1 MSDKIEMA
9 INADLKRAMSSFKTA
24 MNKKYADGSGSIFS
38 HDFKTKLPSVSSGS
52 AKLDA
57 LLGNDGFVLGR
68 IHEIFGDTGSGK
80 SSIVTMTCANARMQY
95 PDKYILYIDAE
106 QAQSFNRM
114 KALGLDCEKDEG
126 VIFVQEQSAEAVFD
140 IIDNAIKTGGFSLII
155 VDSIPALMTER
166 ELKGDFDKE
175 TMAEKARF
183 LSKSIPKIL
192 ESLKKANTSL
202 IFVNQVRDKMDM
214 WGGVT
219 TPGNMSFYFS
229 IPVL

>member
-38 HDFKTKLPSVSSGS
+38 HDFKTKLPSISSGS

-80 SSIVTMTCANARMQY
+80 SSIVTMTCTNARRQY
-95 PDKYILYIDAE
+95 PDKYILYFDCE
-106 QAQSFNRM
+106 QAQSFGRM
-114 KALGLDCEKDEG
+114 RSLGLDCENDEG

-140 IIDNAIKTGGFSLII
+140 ILDNAVKTGGFSLII
-155 VDSIPALMTER
+155 IDSVPALMTER

-202 IFVNQVRDKMDM
+202 IFVNQIRDKMDM
-214 WGGVT
+214 WGGSV
-219 TPGNMSFYFS
+219 FFFF
-229 IPVL
+229 